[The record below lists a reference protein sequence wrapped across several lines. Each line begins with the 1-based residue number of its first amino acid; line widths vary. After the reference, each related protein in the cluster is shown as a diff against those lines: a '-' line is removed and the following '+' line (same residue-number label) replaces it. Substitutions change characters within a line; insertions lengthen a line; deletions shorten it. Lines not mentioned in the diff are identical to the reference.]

1 MKGKKKTERLTP
13 AQLDANY
20 NKYMKSKELAANGK
34 QLFDSVIK
42 KASKP
47 RSSE

>member
-1 MKGKKKTERLTP
+1 MKSKKKERLTP

-20 NKYMKSKELAANGK
+20 NKFMKGHELNNNGK
-34 QLFDSVIK
+34 EQFEKVLK

-47 RSSE
+47 HGSK